1 LLPWPRFWAEV
12 IDADFWGEA
21 RAARKAATMFTKVRE
36 GSRYGACSVLGE
48 LVEET
53 ETRYFYR
60 RRFGNALASFVEK
73 RLPSIH
79 IAPCKVCADY
89 HERKEAALDATSFA
103 GEQES
108 QARKLSRKRSLGAA
122 SG

>member
-1 LLPWPRFWAEV
+1 MPTILRNFFAALPRF
-12 IDADFWGEA
+12 GPKSSTPTSGA
-21 RAARKAATMFTKVRE
+21 RQERLERRPTMFTKVRE

-89 HERKEAALDATSFA
+89 YERKE
-103 GEQES
+103 
-108 QARKLSRKRSLGAA
+108 RP
-122 SG
+122 

>member
-1 LLPWPRFWAEV
+1 
-12 IDADFWGEA
+12 
-21 RAARKAATMFTKVRE
+21 MFTKVRE

-103 GEQES
+103 GEQEVAGS
-108 QARKLSRKRSLGAA
+108 QAVEEAQPQRRQRLTSRPRERSGGLKN
-122 SG
+122 SR

>member
-1 LLPWPRFWAEV
+1 V
-12 IDADFWGEA
+12 
-21 RAARKAATMFTKVRE
+21 KVRATAHA
-36 GSRYGACSVLGE
+36 ACWASWSKKLRP
-48 LVEET
+48 
-53 ETRYFYR
+53 RYFYR
-60 RRFGNALASFVEK
+60 RRFGNVLASFVEK

-89 HERKEAALDATSFA
+89 HERKEATLDATSFA

-108 QARKLSRKRSLGAA
+108 QARKLSRKRSLSAA

>member
-1 LLPWPRFWAEV
+1 
-12 IDADFWGEA
+12 
-21 RAARKAATMFTKVRE
+21 MFTKVRE

-60 RRFGNALASFVEK
+60 RRFGNVLASFVEK

-108 QARKLSRKRSLGAA
+108 QARKLSRKRSLSAA
-122 SG
+122 SGWHPGRAKGPAG